1 MGGFEKLLIFLKTV
15 IISTFSQ
22 LFWLFG
28 LLFIFG
34 LILYLLARFT
44 RTTYVKTT
52 GSTFD
57 VFVTGWI
64 GTPIHELGHAML
76 CLVFRHQI
84 TEIKL
89 YSPNTAD
96 GTLGYVNHTYD
107 SKSLYQK
114 VGNFF
119 IGIGPI
125 LFGSFVIYWL
135 FYFLVPNS
143 NDVFAS
149 LDTQSKVLV
158 KGIHGKFNGIWE
170 SLYYS
175 SFNTFDILL
184 SKQNFSNYKFWIFLY
199 IAFCISSHMEL
210 SPADIKGAWRGLLT
224 IIILFLAINFIVIG
238 IETLGFSNHLG
249 SWWQYVKME
258 SYSLSIN
265 KWIGMFGAIFLFS
278 AILSA
283 LNFILTYIGLNIFSL
298 FKGKGIVNPFW

>member
-1 MGGFEKLLIFLKTV
+1 MGGFEKFLVFLKTV
-15 IISTFSQ
+15 IICTFSQ

-57 VFVTGWI
+57 VFITGWI
-64 GTPIHELGHAML
+64 GTPIHELGHAIL
-76 CLVFRHQI
+76 CLIFRHKI
-84 TEIKL
+84 VEIKL
-89 YSPNTAD
+89 YSPNTTD

-107 SKSLYQK
+107 TKSIYQK

-125 LFGSFVIYWL
+125 LFGAFVIFWL
-135 FYFLVPNS
+135 FYFLVPNAH
-143 NDVFAS
+143 DAFAS
-149 LDTQSKVLV
+149 LDNQSKILMQGV
-158 KGIHGKFNGIWE
+158 HGKINGILG
-170 SLYYS
+170 SLYNS
-175 SFNTFDILL
+175 SFSTFDTLL
-184 SKQNFSNYKFWIFLY
+184 SKENFSNYKFWIFLY
-199 IAFCISSHMEL
+199 VAFCISSHMEL

-224 IIILFLAINFIVIG
+224 IIILFLVINVIIVG
-238 IETLGFSNHLG
+238 IETLGFSNNLG
-249 SWWQYVKME
+249 SWWQYVKIE
-258 SYSLSIN
+258 RYSLSIN

-278 AILSA
+278 AILSSI
-283 LNFILTYIGLNIFSL
+283 NFILTYIGLNIFSL

>member
-1 MGGFEKLLIFLKTV
+1 MGGFEKFLVFVKTV

-64 GTPIHELGHAML
+64 GTPIHELGHAIL
-76 CLVFRHQI
+76 CLIFRHQI

-125 LFGSFVIYWL
+125 LFGAFVIFWL

-143 NDVFAS
+143 HDVFAK
-149 LDTQSKVLV
+149 LDTQSKILIQGVQ
-158 KGIHGKFNGIWE
+158 GKVNGIWE
-170 SLYYS
+170 SLYSS
-175 SFNTFDILL
+175 SFNTFGTLL
-184 SKQNFSNYKFWIFLY
+184 SKGNFSNYKFWIFLY
-199 IAFCISSHMEL
+199 VAFCISSHMEL
-210 SPADIKGAWRGLLT
+210 SPADIKGAWKGLLT
-224 IIILFLAINFIVIG
+224 IIILFLAINLIIVG
-238 IETLGFSNHLG
+238 IETLGYSNHLG
-249 SWWQYVKME
+249 SWWQYVKIE

-265 KWIGMFGAIFLFS
+265 KCIGMFGAIFLFS

-283 LNFILTYIGLNIFSL
+283 LNFIFTYIGLNIFSL
-298 FKGKGIVNPFW
+298 FKGNGIINPFW